1 MYTPSFDAMKE
12 KRADI
17 VLSVI
22 IPCYNEEG
30 NLVVLHDALCNVL
43 GGLDVSYELL
53 FVDDG
58 SSDGTLPLLRALC
71 EGDENMHYLSF
82 SRNFGHQHALLAG
95 LHYASGKACITMDA
109 DMEHPPGLLP
119 RLVRL
124 WREGYDVVNTE
135 RTYSQSRSIWKR
147 MASSVYYRVFAL
159 LAGKRH
165 SFIGADFRLLDRRV
179 VDVVLSSGRDSLFLR
194 GLIGWVGFRQCTL
207 PYTSGERFSGQ
218 THYPFSRLL
227 RLALEGLTSFS
238 LRPLRVSLFFS
249 SLFALLAGLG
259 LAHALYASSG
269 TSCSVPEWQILGIL
283 ICFLGAV
290 MLLVLGVIGEYLGR
304 CFMRLS
310 HRPLY
315 VVAETSLKREL

>member
-1 MYTPSFDAMKE
+1 MKE
-12 KRADI
+12 KQVDV

-22 IPCYNEEG
+22 IPCYNEKG
-30 NLVVLHDALCNVL
+30 NLIALYDALCKVL
-43 GGLDVSYELL
+43 GGLDLSYELL

-58 SSDGTLPLLRALC
+58 SSDGSLSLLRTLC
-71 EGDENMHYLSF
+71 EGNENTHYISF

-95 LHYASGKACITMDA
+95 LHYASGKVCITMDA
-109 DMEHPPGLLP
+109 DMEHPPALLP
-119 RLVRL
+119 QLIRL
-124 WREGYDVVNTE
+124 WQEGYDVVNTN
-135 RTYSQSRSIWKR
+135 RSYSQSRSIWKR
-147 MASSVYYRVFAL
+147 MASPIYYRIFAL
-159 LAGKRH
+159 LTGKQC

-238 LRPLRVSLFFS
+238 LRPLRISLFFS

-259 LAHALYASSG
+259 LVHILYVSCG
-269 TSCSVPEWQILGIL
+269 TQHLVSEWQILGVL

-310 HRPLY
+310 DRPLY
-315 VVAETSLKREL
+315 VVAETSLKRENEFH